1 MLPCLYHGN
10 VMFCCCFV
18 SGTMLLWSSYLKCN
32 VKELINSIQIQE
44 LQFEFMNVDFK
55 YFKETAPIVIF
66 NRVSFSVLITHKHI
80 NPASTTYGIFSEIL
94 DAGNNLCLKCHL

>member
-18 SGTMLLWSSYLKCN
+18 SVTMLLWSSYLKCN

-55 YFKETAPIVIF
+55 LNILKKLLQLSY
-66 NRVSFSVLITHKHI
+66 LI
-80 NPASTTYGIFSEIL
+80 E
-94 DAGNNLCLKCHL
+94 CHFQY